1 MKSIITTN
9 DRGRQVLRK
18 MQKHASSGYVFQVSD
33 DGKEKAVAVVADD
46 GSPIGVLYISE
57 YSEDELDEYSP
68 DVLAEEA
75 ILWPFPDNEE
85 AANQRGQ
92 EFTDKGDQEFYS
104 RQTVS
109 DMPIFVSFDEAMMVE
124 QQVLDGGSQVI
135 RLGEKLIMAYKAD
148 VIVSAMETVRTERAP
163 FKLPGYEVF
172 DDHIGTPIDPYGL
185 NWD

>member
-46 GSPIGVLYISE
+46 GSPIGLLYISE

-75 ILWPFPDNEE
+75 ILWPFPDSEDD
-85 AANQRGQ
+85 ARQRGR
-92 EFTDKGDQEFYS
+92 EFRDKDDQEFYS
-104 RQTVS
+104 RQFVS
-109 DMPIFVSFDEAMMVE
+109 NMPIFISFDDAMKVE
-124 QQVLDGGSQVI
+124 KQVETRPI
-135 RLGEKLIMAYKAD
+135 RLDEKAIIAFKAE
-148 VIVSAMETVRTERAP
+148 VIVSVRDEDIRTECAP
-163 FKLPGYEVF
+163 FKLPDYAVL
-172 DDHIGTPIDPYGL
+172 DSVLGTPIDLYGL
-185 NWD
+185 NWN

>member
-46 GSPIGVLYISE
+46 GSPPIGVLYISE

-75 ILWPFPDNEE
+75 IL
-85 AANQRGQ
+85 
-92 EFTDKGDQEFYS
+92 
-104 RQTVS
+104 
-109 DMPIFVSFDEAMMVE
+109 
-124 QQVLDGGSQVI
+124 
-135 RLGEKLIMAYKAD
+135 
-148 VIVSAMETVRTERAP
+148 
-163 FKLPGYEVF
+163 
-172 DDHIGTPIDPYGL
+172 
-185 NWD
+185 

>member
-85 AANQRGQ
+85 A
-92 EFTDKGDQEFYS
+92 
-104 RQTVS
+104 
-109 DMPIFVSFDEAMMVE
+109 FVSQRTVLCAGDIDYADDLVIVVAGILVPGDDEAGTIA
-124 QQVLDGGSQVI
+124 QVK
-135 RLGEKLIMAYKAD
+135 RLTIPVVVPHRFKTIYEA
-148 VIVSAMETVRTERAP
+148 AP
-163 FKLPGYEVF
+163 FVGERETC
-172 DDHIGTPIDPYGL
+172 DDIVHEFMVDGHDHSFRREGTPL
-185 NWD
+185 LE

>member
-46 GSPIGVLYISE
+46 GPPIGVLYISE

-75 ILWPFPDNEE
+75 IL
-85 AANQRGQ
+85 
-92 EFTDKGDQEFYS
+92 
-104 RQTVS
+104 
-109 DMPIFVSFDEAMMVE
+109 
-124 QQVLDGGSQVI
+124 
-135 RLGEKLIMAYKAD
+135 
-148 VIVSAMETVRTERAP
+148 
-163 FKLPGYEVF
+163 
-172 DDHIGTPIDPYGL
+172 
-185 NWD
+185 